1 MPDPNLH
8 HALLVM
14 IAGKM
19 LSVID
24 LCQLH
29 AVIVDHTVGCD
40 ESVAICNQQNR
51 RFNSVQIVQLFCG
64 GATTMRIQIM
74 LTANA
79 PQIREVGNY
88 RSLLTTEGEVDE
100 VA

>member
-1 MPDPNLH
+1 MPDANLH
-8 HALLVM
+8 HALFIVVT
-14 IAGKM
+14 GKM

-40 ESVAICNQQNR
+40 ESIVVRNQQDSC
-51 RFNSVQIVQLFCG
+51 FHSIQIVHFFCG

-88 RSLLTTEGEVDE
+88 CGLLATEGQVDE